1 MVSTYNNGSIL
12 GTNMLIWM
20 PLLLYSNTLKSKLSS
35 IVARVCIFLTF
46 ARAAWFGLIIM
57 EFLCLTFYRK
67 KASLLPA
74 ALIVAPLIFFLDRAS
89 RRRLVGKIHRV
100 YF

>member
-46 ARAAWFGLIIM
+46 ARAAWFGLVIM

-67 KASLLPA
+67 RLRFTGVRAHCG
-74 ALIVAPLIFFLDRAS
+74 APDIYRAS
-89 RRRLVGKIHRV
+89 RRRLV
-100 YF
+100 